1 MTTNEPASR
10 APSTLDTGEARRV
23 AARTEQPQSNLL
35 GEEDRAFVHRLIQ
48 RDSAAWGELTTK
60 YRDAVVRGVGRG
72 CAELGVAMTSAR
84 LEEVSAEVVF
94 VLFKNDFASLRG
106 FQGRSTFATW
116 LTVVSR
122 RVCLAKLLQHE
133 RTVPG
138 DARTTADVDLNAVPE
153 RGNSA
158 YLAEEMETEMQAIQ
172 ACLPRLSTDDRS
184 VIDRFFFQEQSYEEI
199 ATQLGITK
207 NAVGPKLTR
216 ARNRLRRLV
225 VMHQQ
230 RQSASSQKLD
240 PRNPN
245 DGS

>member
-10 APSTLDTGEARRV
+10 APSTLDTSEARRS
-23 AARTEQPQSNLL
+23 AAQSVSIAT
-35 GEEDRAFVHRLIQ
+35 GDDRAFVRRLIQ

-72 CAELGVAMTSAR
+72 CAELGVDMTSAR

-106 FQGRSTFATW
+106 FQGRSKFATW

-133 RTVPG
+133 RTVAG
-138 DARTTADVDLNAVPE
+138 GARTTTDVDLSTLPE

-158 YLAEEMETEMQAIQ
+158 GLAEEMEAEMRAIQ

-225 VMHQQ
+225 VLHQQ
-230 RQSASSQKLD
+230 RQSASSQQLD